1 MALKQKLDD
10 MSLLTS
16 RFEQMNSNEFI
27 RSIKIKNVT
36 LFLNEKYENP
46 SMSKKDICKKIGVS
60 LPVLNQNLKD
70 LNYTDFVRKRTTKK
84 KTKQTRQVK
93 PKEVKLKEVKELKGG
108 ANEKVMTEEEKRI
121 EAKELLKNKS

>member
-1 MALKQKLDD
+1 MDLKQKLDD

-16 RFEQMNSNEFI
+16 KFEQMNSNDFI

-60 LPVLNQNLKD
+60 LPILNQHLKD
-70 LNYTDFVRKRTTKK
+70 LNYTEFIRKRTTKK
-84 KTKQTRQVK
+84 KVKQTRQAK
-93 PKEVKLKEVKELKGG
+93 VKEIKGG
-108 ANEKVMTEEEKRI
+108 AVSQTDPTEEQKA
-121 EAKELLKNKS
+121 EARELLKHKS